1 MPCRR
6 SYRALAVE
14 LQRMTACSFGHTREG
29 IALAGVLA
37 VLLGVLLLVVV
48 ADHPFHARF
57 GGDGDGVVEHDGVPS
72 LLRIGHL
79 LGDDV
84 LAVAVA
90 VCGDDEDAA
99 RTYRLAE
106 AEADADHPTAQMG
119 LEHLLGETDGHLVVA
134 RILGESASE
143 LSEGVGGIE
152 TQPSLVAVDLV
163 GLACLLHALS
173 ARQGDGSGSLRT
185 YHGILGEG
193 CERREGQG
201 HGENCSFHLVKD

>member
-1 MPCRR
+1 M
-6 SYRALAVE
+6 
-14 LQRMTACSFGHTREG
+14 MKT
-29 IALAGVLA
+29 
-37 VLLGVLLLVVV
+37 
-48 ADHPFHARF
+48 
-57 GGDGDGVVEHDGVPS
+57 
-72 LLRIGHL
+72 
-79 LGDDV
+79 
-84 LAVAVA
+84 
-90 VCGDDEDAA
+90 
-99 RTYRLAE
+99 RLAE

-152 TQPSLVAVDLV
+152 TQPSLVAIDLV